1 MDNEDLIIGVK
12 FGNNCCVGVWK
23 NNKVNIILNNM
34 GNRTTPSIISF
45 TENGVLIGKE
55 AEYQKIKNSKN
66 TIYGINKLIGRNFDD
81 PKIQKLIKN
90 VPYKIEKDSDSD
102 KPIIIVENKEETNN
116 YSPEELNS
124 IILKKLKEYAE
135 KFLNQNVSNIIIT
148 VPSYYN
154 EEQRESIKKSVE
166 LADLNLIELMDEPI
180 SACIAYELEKDEKE
194 KNVLVFS
201 MGSSKLT
208 VSILNVK
215 ILSMKV
221 INSFYDGNIG
231 GDYFDDELVKYCVK
245 VIENE
250 NKINLS
256 NLDKNEKNK
265 IYLKIKK
272 IVERGKILLST
283 TKEITL
289 EFDFLIKNKN
299 IRINLKRNQL
309 EKICEKLI
317 EKSINLIEITLKK
330 SKLNKSQIDEIILAG
345 GSSSIPKI
353 QEMIKKYFNGKEIKI
368 KNRLNEVYAYGTVIE
383 SKYKQGKGIAEAVQL
398 LDDLKESHDFLEQLK
413 LSEITTQIQ
422 TFTGQI
428 ITRQEL
434 EIIQLNNPKKEEQRK
449 EEIDNIISQL
459 NNNELTNEE
468 YTENVLNF
476 GSNIKEAIIYNVYH
490 NPEKFISKEEIE
502 NSEEDSSLFI
512 QGALFSYL
520 NNNDILCAIEKETEN
535 ENVSHSTLQL
545 ITSGEAFRK
554 VIKVSFTY
562 GDFKDAL
569 ILSDENERQNFIK
582 MKKTEYSK
590 AFNIAEQD
598 IIITDIHKGSYT
610 IKFLGQDA
618 SKDQISQ
625 IKKDP
630 SVKDVSLCCLLVAS
644 IISPSIF
651 DSRGDRSSDWG
662 INEKRGPPQ
671 HLMVYDPPIGW
682 KGFGLRVWDQYD
694 NGDNTWLGYSNV
706 EGEWYIAYHGTSLR
720 FANDIIEEGLKAGTN
735 QLHNADNNINPLNK
749 DDIPI
754 CGEGVY
760 VTPLIKIADEY
771 SGGYSGWSWSQNL
784 FDYKGVKY
792 QLVFMCR
799 VNPYKIRICSGE
811 KNYWIVSGDKIR
823 EKSYKAKYDNEIRPY
838 RILLK
843 EFKEDNEKE
852 E

>member
-1 MDNEDLIIGVK
+1 
-12 FGNNCCVGVWK
+12 
-23 NNKVNIILNNM
+23 
-34 GNRTTPSIISF
+34 
-45 TENGVLIGKE
+45 
-55 AEYQKIKNSKN
+55 
-66 TIYGINKLIGRNFDD
+66 
-81 PKIQKLIKN
+81 
-90 VPYKIEKDSDSD
+90 
-102 KPIIIVENKEETNN
+102 
-116 YSPEELNS
+116 
-124 IILKKLKEYAE
+124 
-135 KFLNQNVSNIIIT
+135 
-148 VPSYYN
+148 
-154 EEQRESIKKSVE
+154 
-166 LADLNLIELMDEPI
+166 
-180 SACIAYELEKDEKE
+180 
-194 KNVLVFS
+194 
-201 MGSSKLT
+201 
-208 VSILNVK
+208 
-215 ILSMKV
+215 
-221 INSFYDGNIG
+221 
-231 GDYFDDELVKYCVK
+231 
-245 VIENE
+245 
-250 NKINLS
+250 
-256 NLDKNEKNK
+256 
-265 IYLKIKK
+265 
-272 IVERGKILLST
+272 
-283 TKEITL
+283 
-289 EFDFLIKNKN
+289 
-299 IRINLKRNQL
+299 
-309 EKICEKLI
+309 
-317 EKSINLIEITLKK
+317 
-330 SKLNKSQIDEIILAG
+330 
-345 GSSSIPKI
+345 
-353 QEMIKKYFNGKEIKI
+353 MIKKYFNGKEIKI

-413 LSEITTQIQ
+413 LTEITTQIQ

-490 NPEKFISKEEIE
+490 NPKKFISKEEIE

-630 SVKDVSLCCLLVAS
+630 SVKDVSLCCLLVAT

-706 EGEWYIAYHGTSLR
+706 EGEWYIAYHGTGDS
-720 FANDIIEEGLKAGTN
+720 FVVKNIIEKGFQSGSGQRYKN
-735 QLHNADNNINPLNK
+735 SNNMNPLSNGNK
-749 DDIPI
+749 PI

-760 VTPLIKIADEY
+760 VTPVIGEAQRY
-771 SGGYSGWSWSQNL
+771 SQGINFGGNSYY
-784 FDYKGVKY
+784 F
-792 QLVFMCR
+792 VFMCR
-799 VNPYKIRICSGE
+799 INPYKVRFANKGFPP
-811 KNYWIVSGDKIR
+811 YWIVSGDPIG
-823 EKSYKAKYDNEIRPY
+823 SQNAKKYTDEIRPY

-843 EFKEDNEKE
+843 KQ
-852 E
+852 